1 MESVGYMKKVSVII
15 PIYNSSKHIKECLE
29 SVVNQ
34 TYKNIEIIVVDDKS
48 TDNSV
53 EIVKNIK
60 DDRIK
65 IIAQKQNIGAAMTR
79 NRGIDEALG
88 EYICFLDSDDYW
100 FLDKIEK
107 QVNFMEE
114 NNYTFIYGAYSYLKN
129 GNIKK
134 AKIPKSLNYKQSLK
148 NHAIFTS
155 TVMLNMEHLKKED
168 IYMPNI
174 RRGQDTVTW
183 WQILKKGYTAYGIT
197 DVLSI
202 YRVGEKSLSSNKFKS
217 IKRTWALF
225 KREDLNF
232 IKRLYCFLCYGF
244 NAAKRRLV

>member
-1 MESVGYMKKVSVII
+1 MRKRF
-15 PIYNSSKHIKECLE
+15 
-29 SVVNQ
+29 SVVIPAYNAAETIERCLDSVNEQ
-34 TYKNIEIIVVDDKS
+34 TYKNYEIIVVNDGSIDD
-48 TDNSV
+48 TDGTVKKYISSHPQLDLNY
-53 EIVKNIK
+53 IVQENG
-60 DDRIK
+60 
-65 IIAQKQNIGAAMTR
+65 GAAKAR
-79 NRGIDEALG
+79 NSGIQAANG

-155 TVMLNMEHLKKED
+155 TVMLNIENLKKED